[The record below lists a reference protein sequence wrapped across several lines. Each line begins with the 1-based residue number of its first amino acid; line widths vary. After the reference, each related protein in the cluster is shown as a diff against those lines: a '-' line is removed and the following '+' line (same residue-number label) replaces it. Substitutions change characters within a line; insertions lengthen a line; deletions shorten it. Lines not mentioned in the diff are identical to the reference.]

1 MQRDRAAWL
10 MRSENS
16 LLDAVAENVLD
27 RLEVRFFL
35 IITSSG
41 FWDFNLQQINAEQ
54 NMLDFCNIYTH
65 THKSLHSAC
74 FSSTTIVAEK
84 F

>member
-54 NMLDFCNIYTH
+54 NMLDFCNIHTH
-65 THKSLHSAC
+65 TQKFTFSL
-74 FSSTTIVAEK
+74 F